1 VKLIRRKGID
11 PETRETFQPRLWLI
25 VASLAAIVAYLVAFV
40 AENHK
45 SVKVHFVFYTGHT
58 SVIWLIV
65 GALALIIA
73 YLVAFVAENNKSVK
87 VHFVFY
93 TGQTSVIWLVLL
105 SLAVGLVA
113 GLLLSQL
120 ERRRRRHQRG

>member
-1 VKLIRRKGID
+1 VRFFRRKGID

-25 VASLAAIVAYLVAFV
+25 VAGLAAIVAYLVAFV
-40 AENHK
+40 AQ
-45 SVKVHFVFYTGHT
+45 
-58 SVIWLIV
+58 
-65 GALALIIA
+65 
-73 YLVAFVAENNKSVK
+73 NNKSVK

-105 SLAVGLVA
+105 SLAIGVVV

-120 ERRRRRHQRG
+120 ERRRRRHQRS

>member
-1 VKLIRRKGID
+1 VKLLRRKGID

-25 VASLAAIVAYLVAFV
+25 VAGLVAIV
-40 AENHK
+40 
-45 SVKVHFVFYTGHT
+45 
-58 SVIWLIV
+58 
-65 GALALIIA
+65 A

-93 TGQTSVIWLVLL
+93 TGETSVIWLVLL
-105 SLAVGLVA
+105 SLAIGLVA

-120 ERRRRRHQRG
+120 ERRRRRQQRG

>member
-1 VKLIRRKGID
+1 VKLLRRKGID

-25 VASLAAIVAYLVAFV
+25 V
-40 AENHK
+40 
-45 SVKVHFVFYTGHT
+45 
-58 SVIWLIV
+58 

-73 YLVAFVAENNKSVK
+73 YLVAFVAQNNKSVK

-105 SLAVGLVA
+105 SLAIGLVA

>member
-1 VKLIRRKGID
+1 MKLIRRKGIN

-25 VASLAAIVAYLVAFV
+25 VAGLVAIV
-40 AENHK
+40 
-45 SVKVHFVFYTGHT
+45 
-58 SVIWLIV
+58 
-65 GALALIIA
+65 A

-93 TGQTSVIWLVLL
+93 TGETSVIWLVLL
-105 SLAVGLVA
+105 SLAIGLVA

>member
-1 VKLIRRKGID
+1 VRFLRRKGID
-11 PETRETFQPRLWLI
+11 AETRETFQPRLWLI
-25 VASLAAIVAYLVAFV
+25 VAGLAA
-40 AENHK
+40 
-45 SVKVHFVFYTGHT
+45 
-58 SVIWLIV
+58 
-65 GALALIIA
+65 IIA

-105 SLAVGLVA
+105 SLAIGIVV

-120 ERRRRRHQRG
+120 ERRRRRHKSG